1 MANTRRPK
9 MPIVG
14 EDLEQLEFSRIA
26 GGTEDGPSTLG
37 IWQFL
42 IILNVHLSYNSLFYS
57 NMDST
62 VLKKWKARMRLGNT
76 IQVPRKQN
84 LIPRVDLGD
93 LRVGISL
100 NFVPYMSSLPH
111 PSPSF
116 EKTRLH
122 KDRHLLSVFI
132 VLVVLAAQSCLTLC
146 DPMDCSPL
154 GSSAHGISQSRI
166 LEWVA
171 ISSSRQS
178 SRPRDWIWV
187 SSIAGRHFTL
197 WPTREAIVSLL
208 LTVKLW
214 KQPTCLPTGKLIITL
229 WYIHTVE

>member
-1 MANTRRPK
+1 
-9 MPIVG
+9 
-14 EDLEQLEFSRIA
+14 
-26 GGTEDGPSTLG
+26 
-37 IWQFL
+37 
-42 IILNVHLSYNSLFYS
+42 
-57 NMDST
+57 
-62 VLKKWKARMRLGNT
+62 MRLGNT

-146 DPMDCSPL
+146 DQSPSS
-154 GSSAHGISQSRI
+154 GSRLIQA
-166 LEWVA
+166 
-171 ISSSRQS
+171 
-178 SRPRDWIWV
+178 
-187 SSIAGRHFTL
+187 TL
-197 WPTREAIVSLL
+197 IYF
-208 LTVKLW
+208 LTL
-214 KQPTCLPTGKLIITL
+214 
-229 WYIHTVE
+229 

>member
-1 MANTRRPK
+1 
-9 MPIVG
+9 
-14 EDLEQLEFSRIA
+14 
-26 GGTEDGPSTLG
+26 
-37 IWQFL
+37 
-42 IILNVHLSYNSLFYS
+42 
-57 NMDST
+57 
-62 VLKKWKARMRLGNT
+62 MRLGNT

-93 LRVGISL
+93 LRVGICL
-100 NFVPYMSSLPH
+100 NFVPYMSPLPH

-154 GSSAHGISQSRI
+154 GSSAHRISQSRI

-171 ISSSRQS
+171 ISSSRES
-178 SRPRDWIWV
+178 SRPRD
-187 SSIAGRHFTL
+187 
-197 WPTREAIVSLL
+197 
-208 LTVKLW
+208 
-214 KQPTCLPTGKLIITL
+214 
-229 WYIHTVE
+229 